1 MGSSGVLSD
10 DERRELEELL
20 THYGQRSSGVLTVLK
35 FLQKRR
41 GSIDDAAMQDAAA
54 LVGLTPHEAESIASF
69 YNLLYR
75 KPVGRH
81 VILLCDSFACYLTG
95 YDDVRAHLEDSL
107 GIQMGQTTADGRFTL
122 LPIVCLGACHLAPA
136 MLVDEDLHGP
146 LTAAEIDRVL
156 ARYA

>member
-1 MGSSGVLSD
+1 MLTA

-20 THYGQRSSGVLTVLK
+20 DHYGQRSSGVITVLK

-41 GSIDDAAMQDAAA
+41 GSIDDESVRDAAA
-54 LVGLTPHEAESIASF
+54 LVGLTTHEAESVASF
-69 YNLLYR
+69 YNLLHR
-75 KPVGRH
+75 KAVGRH
-81 VILLCDSFACYLTG
+81 VILLCDSFACYLMG
-95 YDDVRAHLEDSL
+95 YDDVRTYLEKSL

-146 LTAAEIDRVL
+146 LDPAEIDRIL
-156 ARYA
+156 ATYE

>member
-1 MGSSGVLSD
+1 VLTE

-41 GSIDDAAMQDAAA
+41 GSLDDESMRDAAG
-54 LVGLTPHEAESIASF
+54 LVGLTTHEAESIASF

-95 YDDVRAHLEDSL
+95 YDDVRAYLEESL
-107 GIQMGQTTADGRFTL
+107 GIQMGQTTTDGRFTL

-136 MLVDEDLHGP
+136 MLVNEDLHGP
-146 LTAAEIDRVL
+146 LDPAEIDRIL
-156 ARYA
+156 AHYE

>member
-1 MGSSGVLSD
+1 MLTA

-20 THYGQRSSGVLTVLK
+20 DHYGQRSSGVITVLK

-41 GSIDDAAMQDAAA
+41 GSIDDESVRDAAA
-54 LVGLTPHEAESIASF
+54 LVGLTAHEAESVASF
-69 YNLLYR
+69 YNLLHR
-75 KPVGRH
+75 KAVGRH
-81 VILLCDSFACYLTG
+81 VILLCDSFACYLMG
-95 YDDVRAHLEDSL
+95 YDDVRTYLEKSL

-146 LTAAEIDRVL
+146 LDPAAIRRIL
-156 ARYA
+156 ARYE